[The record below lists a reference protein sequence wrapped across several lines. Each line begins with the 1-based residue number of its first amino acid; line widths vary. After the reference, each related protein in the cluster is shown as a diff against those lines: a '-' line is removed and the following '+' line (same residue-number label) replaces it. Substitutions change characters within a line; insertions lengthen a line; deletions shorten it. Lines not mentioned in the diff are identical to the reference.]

1 MVLPRISKS
10 FIEHVLK
17 RHRDWIE
24 MLKLKSMV
32 EIENYVGEVLEPPD
46 EVYRDRVR
54 VDVEY
59 YLKKIDKYY
68 LCVVVVA
75 DEAIMAYYISHE
87 KYYKYQ
93 VKRWLVKSDYL

>member
-32 EIENYVGEVLEPPD
+32 EIENYVGEVLEP
-46 EVYRDRVR
+46 
-54 VDVEY
+54 
-59 YLKKIDKYY
+59 L
-68 LCVVVVA
+68 
-75 DEAIMAYYISHE
+75 M
-87 KYYKYQ
+87 
-93 VKRWLVKSDYL
+93 KSIEIESE